1 MLHCFSF
8 GKFFSILI
16 TDRRW
21 RRGFSKVTVRCLRY
35 FFMEDA
41 SKNEEKAS
49 SVGSFLNRWFF
60 LIFFLVAATSVA
72 ATFYRIFIARDYF
85 VLMETVCDPSAS
97 ACFAR
102 DICETEDGMCAEG
115 DVPVETEYYKIVE
128 RKAFSFPEV
137 CATGSLENEL
147 CADVSCRP
155 GEDEC
160 SETFCSEEIVP
171 GGETCFGPDAGVETD
186 DAGGVTAEER
196 EVTEAGSGG

>member
-41 SKNEEKAS
+41 SKNEGKAS

-60 LIFFLVAATSVA
+60 LMFFLVAATSVA

-137 CATGSLENEL
+137 CATGSLENEI

-155 GEDEC
+155 GEGEC
-160 SETFCSEEIVP
+160 SETLCSKETVP
-171 GGETCFGPDAGVETD
+171 EGETCFGPDAIVGTD
-186 DAGGVTAEER
+186 SDESAPVGEEGI
-196 EVTEAGSGG
+196 ANPG